1 MLRRDRQI
9 RMQIQQFMDACLIA
23 LGFWLAYVLRSNPG
37 VIDLLNLP
45 PVNEFSDYKWL
56 YIILIPAAPL
66 ILEAQGYYNRPIL
79 CSRRTTAWL
88 LFKGC
93 FITAL
98 VLILALFFFRLVIAR
113 AVIVWFAFVSFALV
127 FTK

>member
-9 RMQIQQFMDACLIA
+9 RMQIQQLLDACLFA
-23 LGFWLAYVLRSNPG
+23 LGFWLAYVLRSNPD
-37 VIDLLNLP
+37 VIDLLSLP
-45 PVNEFSDYKWL
+45 PVNEFGDYKWL
-56 YIILIPAAPL
+56 YILVPAAPL
-66 ILEAQGYYNRPIL
+66 ILEAQGFYNRPTL

-93 FITAL
+93 LITAL
-98 VLILALFFFRLVIAR
+98 ALILALFFFRLVIAR
-113 AVIVWFAFVSFALV
+113 AVIIWFGFVSFALV